1 MPISHWLGADL
12 RARHEHPSHNPARE
26 GFRQIVLNDRFQRI
40 VKAVHGAAKL
50 GLVSRNLLEFAS
62 SRAAGPQ
69 CGLTKQLFQ
78 VLNRACHG
86 FRASDELT
94 VSNPLWTK

>member
-1 MPISHWLGADL
+1 
-12 RARHEHPSHNPARE
+12 
-26 GFRQIVLNDRFQRI
+26 
-40 VKAVHGAAKL
+40 
-50 GLVSRNLLEFAS
+50 LEFAS